1 MEKYTEIL
9 KNDLFLQSLKTELET
24 DSAKPTIKLT
34 GGAVVDILR
43 GVTPKDYDFIHNT
56 VVEKVMRDN
65 KNFTLLYTSKATV
78 TFQFNGR
85 IIQLLYKDTDSFPY
99 TLEQGTFN
107 LTNLTLSNFD
117 EQSFTHFVLVPTQ
130 RAFAE
135 RKIARIGVKRVLHW
149 QRKGWGIQDIT
160 FNSLCN
166 TAFKDLKNK
175 SNGVTDEDDDEEY
188 P

>member
-9 KNDLFLQSLKTELET
+9 KNDLFLQSLKKELET
-24 DSAKPTIKLT
+24 ESSKPTMKLT

-43 GVTPKDYDFIHNT
+43 GATPKDYDLIHNSGL
-56 VVEKVMRDN
+56 EKAMRDN
-65 KNFTLLYTSKATV
+65 KNFVLLYTSKATV

-85 IIQLLYKDTDSFPY
+85 IIQLLYKDVDSFPY

-107 LTNLTLSNFD
+107 LSNSSLSNFD

-130 RAFAE
+130 KAFAE

-166 TAFKDLKNK
+166 TAFKDSKNK